1 MTNEAQLVDYL
12 KKMAADLRQ
21 AHRRIK
27 KLEADD
33 TEPIA
38 IVGMACRLPGG
49 VGSPDQLW
57 DLVRRGEDAV
67 TGMPTDRGWELGELY
82 DPDPDHPG
90 TSYATEG
97 GFLRGATEF
106 DAEFFGVSPREALA
120 MDPQQRLLL
129 ETAWEA
135 LENTGLDPRSLAGS
149 RTGVFTGLM
158 YHDYAS
164 GPGALPEEVEGYLST
179 GMAASVASGRI
190 SYFLGLEG
198 PAVTLDTACSS
209 SLVALHLAVQALRDE
224 ECDLALA
231 GGATI
236 MSTPATFV
244 ENSRQR
250 GLARDG
256 RCKSFAAAADGVGW
270 GEGSAL
276 LVVERLSDARR
287 KGHQVLAIVRGS
299 AVNQDGA
306 SNGLTSPNGPSQQRV
321 IQQALASARLGV
333 ADVDVVEAHGTGT
346 TLGDPIEAQALLA
359 TYGRERSARAPL
371 WLGSVK
377 SNIGHTQAAA
387 GAAGIIKMVQ
397 AMRHEQLP
405 RTLHVDRPTPEVDWS
420 AGAVELL
427 TENRPWPRGD
437 RPRRAG
443 VSSFGISGTN
453 VHVILEEPAPA
464 DLDAGSAGAD
474 GPADADSSV
483 AASGASGT
491 SVASD
496 ASIASV
502 ASVAGAQVVPVA
514 LSAATPAAL
523 PAQAARLHAHL
534 LDHPDLPLDDVACAL
549 ATTRTAFEH
558 RAVLLTEDRA
568 ELLDSLAELGRGG
581 SPAGLVSGLAGEVRG
596 AFLFTGQGA
605 QRPGMGRE
613 LYEAFP
619 AYARALDAVC
629 AELDARLDRPLL
641 PLLLAAP
648 DSEEARLLDRTL
660 YTQSATFALG
670 VALFRLLEEW
680 GVRPRL
686 LSGHSVGELTA
697 AHVSGMLS
705 LADASE
711 LVTARGRLMQ
721 DLPEGGAMVSVAAT
735 PDEVLPLLAGHE
747 SVAGVAAVNGPGSVV
762 VSGDEDVVTA
772 VAAHFTG
779 LGRRTR
785 RLPVSHAFHSPL
797 MDPVVDPLRQVA
809 ARLTFGPPVIPVV
822 SSVTGTL
829 LEPAAWA
836 DPAYWARQAREPV
849 RFHDVVRALD
859 TEGVTVF
866 LELGADA
873 ALTSMVEETLA
884 ETGTAGAVVAPA
896 LRRNRPEVRTLTAL
910 LAHAHTA
917 GVPVDWAAFFA
928 GRTARR
934 VPLPTYA
941 FHGTRYWLR
950 GVPGAGD
957 MAAAGLAP
965 AEHPL
970 LGAVLVPAAGGGR
983 LFTGRLSTDSLP
995 WLADHA
1001 IGDTVL
1007 LPGTAV
1013 AELALWAG
1021 TYLGLDSVGDLTLEL
1036 PLVLPSSGGLRVQL
1050 AVGAPDESGEREFAL
1065 YAQAEESAEDMWTR
1079 HAGGTLTTARTH
1091 PGDELTAWPPA
1102 GAEELDVDGFYADF
1116 ADAGFRYGPAFQG
1129 LRAVWRR
1136 GEEVYAEVR
1145 LPDEVAAGAGEF
1157 GLHPAL
1163 ADAAL
1168 HASAFVPGEFGRE
1181 QRGRLPF
1188 AWRGVSLHA
1197 AGASF
1202 LRVRLT
1208 PTGAD
1213 SLSLLFADATGEAV
1227 ATVESLVV
1235 RPAGRIAAP
1244 DGTSDALFVPSWAPV
1259 GAAEPEGRW
1268 AVLGSGPLTGLA
1280 GAERHPGLAG
1290 LGAAVDAGAGVPEF
1304 VVATAGPS
1312 EGSGGADAAHDLA
1325 GQAHD
1330 LAGRA
1335 LDLLRS
1341 WLADERFADSRLV
1354 AVTWNAVAV
1363 GEGDPLDPVQAAAWG
1378 LLSSAVTE
1386 HPGRIVLVDVDG
1398 TPRSLAAVRSAAGS
1412 DEPRVAL
1419 RDGRAFAPRLT
1430 RAVAN
1435 DAVASDAVPRGIDPH
1450 GTALITG
1457 GTGTL
1462 GALLARHL
1470 VTQHQV
1476 TSLLLTSRRGPDA
1489 PGATELAAELTAA
1502 GAHVTVTACDTTDPE
1517 QLAALLTTI
1526 PTEHP
1531 LTTVIHTAGTLDDAT
1546 TTKLTDTQLH
1556 TVLQPKIDAATHLH
1570 HLTLH
1575 HPVTTFVLYSSAA
1588 GQLGTAGQANYAAAN
1603 TYLDALAHHRRAHG
1617 HPATSLAWGFW
1628 NQRSD
1633 LTAEVD
1639 EQTRRRMAGAG
1650 VLPISEEQGAALFDA
1665 ALALDAPV
1673 AVPLP
1678 LDLGALRAQ
1687 AAAGTLPP
1695 LFRGLVRAPVRRAA
1709 GAVDGAGAGGAFAAR
1724 LRTLPQ
1730 ADRTRLLVDLVRTH
1744 AATALGHPTPDGLD
1758 ARRTFRELGFD
1769 SLAAIELRNGVGAA
1783 TGLRLPATLVFDH
1796 PTPSAVAEFLL
1807 GELTGGQEAP
1817 VAPRASAAV
1826 EPGEPIAIVGMA
1838 CRYPGGVASPEEL
1851 WELVAAG
1858 RDAIGDMPED
1868 RGWNVEELYDPERAR
1883 PGTSYVRE
1891 GGFLYDAAEFD
1902 PEFFGISPREALA
1915 MDPQQRLLLETSWEA
1930 LERAGIDPRAVR
1942 GSRTGVFAGVMYHD
1956 YGADQAVLPEEV
1968 EGFIGTG
1975 SAGSVA
1981 SGRIAFTLGL
1991 EGPAVTLDTAC
2002 SSSLVALHLAVQA
2015 LRTGECDL
2023 ALAGGVTVMSTPG
2036 VFVELSRQGGLS
2048 PDGRC
2053 RSFSESADG
2062 TGWGEGAGL
2071 LLVERLSD
2079 ARRNGHPVLA
2089 VVRGTAVNQDGASN
2103 GLTAPNGPAQQR
2115 VIEQAL
2121 ANARLG
2127 GADVDVV
2134 EAHGTGTTLGDPI
2147 EAQALLATYGRR
2159 RTAEQPLWL
2168 GSVKSNMGHTQA
2180 AAGAAGIIKM
2190 IMAMRYGV
2198 LPRTLHVDRPSPEV
2212 DWSPG
2217 TVELLTEER
2226 EWPDA
2231 GRPRRAA
2238 VSSFGISGT
2247 NAHVIL
2253 EQPPA
2258 DDGPGTSGTVPG
2270 GVVPW
2275 VLSGHDRAALYAQ
2288 AERLVAHVAA
2298 RPELSV
2304 ADVGRTLTG
2313 RARLSHRAVVL
2324 GGDRDELLAAAAGLA
2339 RRAEEPDEALPPGVV
2354 EGSVL
2359 GDDRVVFV
2367 FPGQG
2372 AQWAGMAAELL
2383 VSAPVFRARI
2393 EECEEALRP
2402 YVDWSLLAV
2411 LRQEPGTPPW
2421 DRVDVVQPALW
2432 AVMVSLA
2439 ALWRSYGVEPDA
2451 VLGHSQGE
2459 IAAACVCGALDLA
2472 DGARIVALR
2481 ARAIGSTLAG
2491 RGGMVSVALPSAAAR
2506 ELIAGWPGRIS
2517 VASVNGPASTVV
2529 AGAPDALDELLARCA
2544 DDGVR
2549 ARRIPVDYASHTSQ
2563 VEEIEGD
2570 LAAELAGLTPRSSA
2584 VPFFSTLTGTP
2595 LDTAKLDAGYWYQNL
2610 RHAVE
2615 FEAATR
2621 AALDQGFTVFAE
2633 ISPHPVLVPSVQD
2646 TIDDTGRTAVA
2657 VGSLRRDDGGARRFF
2672 TSVAELGVL
2681 GVGVDWPAVFDGTG
2695 ARQVDLPTYAFRR
2708 RRFWLESRRGAG
2720 DLSAT
2725 GLEAAGHPLLGA
2737 AVSLAGGE
2745 GVLLTGRLSGRTHPW
2760 LLDHA
2765 VSGTVLLPGTA
2776 FVDLAIRA
2784 GDHLGRPH
2792 LEELTL
2798 QAPLL
2803 LGSGPKDEVTVQ
2815 VRATPDGETGT
2826 CTVTVHSRTGE
2837 DDWTLHATGTLGQEA
2852 PEEPAPDPAWPPA
2865 GAEPVDTDGVY
2876 DELAEGGYHYGP
2888 AFQGLRA
2895 VWRRDGELFA
2905 EIQLPDGEREE
2916 AAHYGVHPALLDAA
2930 LHAMALAGDQE
2941 AGVKLP
2947 FSWTGV
2953 HLYATG
2959 ATAARVRLTPSGD
2972 QLALLLTDG
2981 TGRPVVSVRS
2991 LVTRPAAIATPGR
3004 STGGA
3009 LEEALLHLDWTPLP
3023 VADDE
3028 PAPSYALVGADLF
3041 GLAGDRAGV
3050 RVAAD
3055 LDELGAADGPVPDIV
3070 VRCLAPG
3077 APGDPAAAAH
3087 TAAQETLDRVRA
3099 WLADERF
3106 GSARLVF
3113 VSSGAVATGD
3123 DEDVTDLGNAAS
3135 WGLVTSAVSEH
3146 PDRFALVDLDGT
3158 AESREVFAAALRC
3171 AEPRLALR
3179 GGTVTAPRLAR
3190 AQAHPALLPPPGP
3203 TPWRLESTGR
3213 GTIENVAL
3221 VPCPEVLDPLG
3232 PGQVRIAVHA
3242 VGLNFR
3248 DVVVA
3253 LGMVEGQ
3260 NGIGGDVAG
3269 TVLETG
3275 AGVSNVAVGDRVL
3288 GLCSDSFGPVAVCD
3302 HRFLTPMPD
3311 GWSYEQ
3317 AATVPITHLTAYYGL
3332 VDLADVQPGDSV
3344 LVHAAAGGVGIA
3356 AVQLARHLGAEVY
3369 GTASPAKWRTLRDLG
3384 LDAGHISTSRT
3395 LEFEQWF
3402 MEGSS
3407 GCGMDVVLDCL
3418 AGEFVDAGLRLL
3430 PRGGRFLE
3438 MGKTDK
3444 RDPAQVAAAY
3454 PGVAYQAYDL
3464 MEAGPDRIQEML
3476 VAVLELYRAGVLVP
3490 PPVTTYD
3497 LRRAREAMRDL
3508 SQAKLVGKAVLTVP
3522 RGIDPHGT
3530 ALITGG
3536 TGTLGALLAR
3546 HLVTQHQVTSLLLT
3560 SRRGPDA
3567 PGATELAAELT
3578 AAGAHVTVTACDTT
3592 DPEQLAALLTT
3603 IPTEHPLTTVIHTAG
3618 TLDDATTTKLT
3629 DTQLHTVLQPKID
3642 AATHL
3647 HHLTLHHPVTTFVL
3661 YSSAAGQLGT
3671 AGQAN
3676 YAAANTYLDALAH
3689 HRRAHGHPATSLA
3702 WGFWNQRS
3710 DMTGHLGDAEVER
3723 MERAGMR
3730 PLDNEEGLAL
3740 FDLACGADVPLQ
3752 VITRLTASALRADP
3766 DSVPPL
3772 FRGLVQGTSRRV
3784 VRSGGDG
3791 SELRTRLTGLPPAEQ
3806 LRRLLD
3812 LVRSNAATVLGH
3824 ASAEAIAAEQSF
3836 SELGFDSLT
3845 AVEFR
3850 NRLGAATGLRL
3861 PATLVF
3867 EHPTPTALAEEL
3879 LTQLAP
3885 AGLSG
3890 AEAALS
3896 QVDALEA
3903 ALAAVTADDGDR
3915 DRVTRRLRGLLAQ
3928 WSTGD
3933 AEPAAADALDDLD
3946 AASTDDLFDAIDQG
3960 FGL

>member
-483 AASGASGT
+483 AASVASGT

-558 RAVLLTEDRA
+558 RAVLLAEDRA

-721 DLPEGGAMVSVAAT
+721 ELPEGGAMVSVAAT
-735 PDEVLPLLAGHE
+735 QDEVLPLLAGHE

-809 ARLTFGPPVIPVV
+809 ARLTFGPAVIPVV

-941 FHGTRYWLR
+941 FQGTRYWLR

-1116 ADAGFRYGPAFQG
+1116 ADAGFHYGPAFQG

-1325 GQAHD
+1325 G
-1330 LAGRA
+1330 RA
-1335 LDLLRS
+1335 LDLVRS

-1435 DAVASDAVPRGIDPH
+1435 DAVANDAVPRGIDPH

-1457 GTGTL
+1457 GTG
-1462 GALLARHL
+1462 
-1470 VTQHQV
+1470 
-1476 TSLLLTSRRGPDA
+1476 
-1489 PGATELAAELTAA
+1489 
-1502 GAHVTVTACDTTDPE
+1502 
-1517 QLAALLTTI
+1517 
-1526 PTEHP
+1526 
-1531 LTTVIHTAGTLDDAT
+1531 
-1546 TTKLTDTQLH
+1546 
-1556 TVLQPKIDAATHLH
+1556 
-1570 HLTLH
+1570 
-1575 HPVTTFVLYSSAA
+1575 
-1588 GQLGTAGQANYAAAN
+1588 
-1603 TYLDALAHHRRAHG
+1603 
-1617 HPATSLAWGFW
+1617 
-1628 NQRSD
+1628 
-1633 LTAEVD
+1633 
-1639 EQTRRRMAGAG
+1639 
-1650 VLPISEEQGAALFDA
+1650 
-1665 ALALDAPV
+1665 
-1673 AVPLP
+1673 
-1678 LDLGALRAQ
+1678 
-1687 AAAGTLPP
+1687 
-1695 LFRGLVRAPVRRAA
+1695 
-1709 GAVDGAGAGGAFAAR
+1709 
-1724 LRTLPQ
+1724 
-1730 ADRTRLLVDLVRTH
+1730 
-1744 AATALGHPTPDGLD
+1744 
-1758 ARRTFRELGFD
+1758 
-1769 SLAAIELRNGVGAA
+1769 
-1783 TGLRLPATLVFDH
+1783 
-1796 PTPSAVAEFLL
+1796 
-1807 GELTGGQEAP
+1807 
-1817 VAPRASAAV
+1817 
-1826 EPGEPIAIVGMA
+1826 
-1838 CRYPGGVASPEEL
+1838 
-1851 WELVAAG
+1851 
-1858 RDAIGDMPED
+1858 
-1868 RGWNVEELYDPERAR
+1868 
-1883 PGTSYVRE
+1883 
-1891 GGFLYDAAEFD
+1891 
-1902 PEFFGISPREALA
+1902 
-1915 MDPQQRLLLETSWEA
+1915 
-1930 LERAGIDPRAVR
+1930 
-1942 GSRTGVFAGVMYHD
+1942 
-1956 YGADQAVLPEEV
+1956 
-1968 EGFIGTG
+1968 
-1975 SAGSVA
+1975 
-1981 SGRIAFTLGL
+1981 
-1991 EGPAVTLDTAC
+1991 
-2002 SSSLVALHLAVQA
+2002 
-2015 LRTGECDL
+2015 
-2023 ALAGGVTVMSTPG
+2023 
-2036 VFVELSRQGGLS
+2036 
-2048 PDGRC
+2048 
-2053 RSFSESADG
+2053 
-2062 TGWGEGAGL
+2062 
-2071 LLVERLSD
+2071 
-2079 ARRNGHPVLA
+2079 
-2089 VVRGTAVNQDGASN
+2089 
-2103 GLTAPNGPAQQR
+2103 
-2115 VIEQAL
+2115 
-2121 ANARLG
+2121 
-2127 GADVDVV
+2127 
-2134 EAHGTGTTLGDPI
+2134 
-2147 EAQALLATYGRR
+2147 
-2159 RTAEQPLWL
+2159 
-2168 GSVKSNMGHTQA
+2168 
-2180 AAGAAGIIKM
+2180 
-2190 IMAMRYGV
+2190 
-2198 LPRTLHVDRPSPEV
+2198 
-2212 DWSPG
+2212 
-2217 TVELLTEER
+2217 
-2226 EWPDA
+2226 
-2231 GRPRRAA
+2231 
-2238 VSSFGISGT
+2238 
-2247 NAHVIL
+2247 
-2253 EQPPA
+2253 
-2258 DDGPGTSGTVPG
+2258 
-2270 GVVPW
+2270 
-2275 VLSGHDRAALYAQ
+2275 
-2288 AERLVAHVAA
+2288 
-2298 RPELSV
+2298 
-2304 ADVGRTLTG
+2304 
-2313 RARLSHRAVVL
+2313 
-2324 GGDRDELLAAAAGLA
+2324 
-2339 RRAEEPDEALPPGVV
+2339 
-2354 EGSVL
+2354 
-2359 GDDRVVFV
+2359 
-2367 FPGQG
+2367 
-2372 AQWAGMAAELL
+2372 
-2383 VSAPVFRARI
+2383 
-2393 EECEEALRP
+2393 
-2402 YVDWSLLAV
+2402 
-2411 LRQEPGTPPW
+2411 
-2421 DRVDVVQPALW
+2421 
-2432 AVMVSLA
+2432 
-2439 ALWRSYGVEPDA
+2439 
-2451 VLGHSQGE
+2451 
-2459 IAAACVCGALDLA
+2459 
-2472 DGARIVALR
+2472 
-2481 ARAIGSTLAG
+2481 
-2491 RGGMVSVALPSAAAR
+2491 
-2506 ELIAGWPGRIS
+2506 
-2517 VASVNGPASTVV
+2517 
-2529 AGAPDALDELLARCA
+2529 
-2544 DDGVR
+2544 
-2549 ARRIPVDYASHTSQ
+2549 
-2563 VEEIEGD
+2563 
-2570 LAAELAGLTPRSSA
+2570 
-2584 VPFFSTLTGTP
+2584 
-2595 LDTAKLDAGYWYQNL
+2595 
-2610 RHAVE
+2610 
-2615 FEAATR
+2615 
-2621 AALDQGFTVFAE
+2621 
-2633 ISPHPVLVPSVQD
+2633 
-2646 TIDDTGRTAVA
+2646 
-2657 VGSLRRDDGGARRFF
+2657 
-2672 TSVAELGVL
+2672 
-2681 GVGVDWPAVFDGTG
+2681 
-2695 ARQVDLPTYAFRR
+2695 
-2708 RRFWLESRRGAG
+2708 
-2720 DLSAT
+2720 
-2725 GLEAAGHPLLGA
+2725 
-2737 AVSLAGGE
+2737 
-2745 GVLLTGRLSGRTHPW
+2745 
-2760 LLDHA
+2760 
-2765 VSGTVLLPGTA
+2765 
-2776 FVDLAIRA
+2776 
-2784 GDHLGRPH
+2784 
-2792 LEELTL
+2792 
-2798 QAPLL
+2798 
-2803 LGSGPKDEVTVQ
+2803 
-2815 VRATPDGETGT
+2815 
-2826 CTVTVHSRTGE
+2826 
-2837 DDWTLHATGTLGQEA
+2837 
-2852 PEEPAPDPAWPPA
+2852 
-2865 GAEPVDTDGVY
+2865 
-2876 DELAEGGYHYGP
+2876 
-2888 AFQGLRA
+2888 
-2895 VWRRDGELFA
+2895 
-2905 EIQLPDGEREE
+2905 
-2916 AAHYGVHPALLDAA
+2916 
-2930 LHAMALAGDQE
+2930 
-2941 AGVKLP
+2941 
-2947 FSWTGV
+2947 
-2953 HLYATG
+2953 
-2959 ATAARVRLTPSGD
+2959 
-2972 QLALLLTDG
+2972 
-2981 TGRPVVSVRS
+2981 
-2991 LVTRPAAIATPGR
+2991 
-3004 STGGA
+3004 
-3009 LEEALLHLDWTPLP
+3009 
-3023 VADDE
+3023 
-3028 PAPSYALVGADLF
+3028 
-3041 GLAGDRAGV
+3041 
-3050 RVAAD
+3050 
-3055 LDELGAADGPVPDIV
+3055 
-3070 VRCLAPG
+3070 
-3077 APGDPAAAAH
+3077 
-3087 TAAQETLDRVRA
+3087 
-3099 WLADERF
+3099 
-3106 GSARLVF
+3106 
-3113 VSSGAVATGD
+3113 
-3123 DEDVTDLGNAAS
+3123 
-3135 WGLVTSAVSEH
+3135 
-3146 PDRFALVDLDGT
+3146 
-3158 AESREVFAAALRC
+3158 
-3171 AEPRLALR
+3171 
-3179 GGTVTAPRLAR
+3179 
-3190 AQAHPALLPPPGP
+3190 
-3203 TPWRLESTGR
+3203 
-3213 GTIENVAL
+3213 
-3221 VPCPEVLDPLG
+3221 
-3232 PGQVRIAVHA
+3232 
-3242 VGLNFR
+3242 
-3248 DVVVA
+3248 
-3253 LGMVEGQ
+3253 
-3260 NGIGGDVAG
+3260 
-3269 TVLETG
+3269 
-3275 AGVSNVAVGDRVL
+3275 
-3288 GLCSDSFGPVAVCD
+3288 
-3302 HRFLTPMPD
+3302 
-3311 GWSYEQ
+3311 
-3317 AATVPITHLTAYYGL
+3317 
-3332 VDLADVQPGDSV
+3332 
-3344 LVHAAAGGVGIA
+3344 
-3356 AVQLARHLGAEVY
+3356 
-3369 GTASPAKWRTLRDLG
+3369 
-3384 LDAGHISTSRT
+3384 
-3395 LEFEQWF
+3395 
-3402 MEGSS
+3402 
-3407 GCGMDVVLDCL
+3407 
-3418 AGEFVDAGLRLL
+3418 
-3430 PRGGRFLE
+3430 
-3438 MGKTDK
+3438 
-3444 RDPAQVAAAY
+3444 
-3454 PGVAYQAYDL
+3454 
-3464 MEAGPDRIQEML
+3464 
-3476 VAVLELYRAGVLVP
+3476 
-3490 PPVTTYD
+3490 
-3497 LRRAREAMRDL
+3497 
-3508 SQAKLVGKAVLTVP
+3508 
-3522 RGIDPHGT
+3522 
-3530 ALITGG
+3530 
-3536 TGTLGALLAR
+3536 
-3546 HLVTQHQVTSLLLT
+3546 
-3560 SRRGPDA
+3560 
-3567 PGATELAAELT
+3567 
-3578 AAGAHVTVTACDTT
+3578 
-3592 DPEQLAALLTT
+3592 
-3603 IPTEHPLTTVIHTAG
+3603 
-3618 TLDDATTTKLT
+3618 
-3629 DTQLHTVLQPKID
+3629 
-3642 AATHL
+3642 
-3647 HHLTLHHPVTTFVL
+3647 
-3661 YSSAAGQLGT
+3661 
-3671 AGQAN
+3671 
-3676 YAAANTYLDALAH
+3676 
-3689 HRRAHGHPATSLA
+3689 
-3702 WGFWNQRS
+3702 
-3710 DMTGHLGDAEVER
+3710 
-3723 MERAGMR
+3723 
-3730 PLDNEEGLAL
+3730 
-3740 FDLACGADVPLQ
+3740 
-3752 VITRLTASALRADP
+3752 
-3766 DSVPPL
+3766 
-3772 FRGLVQGTSRRV
+3772 
-3784 VRSGGDG
+3784 
-3791 SELRTRLTGLPPAEQ
+3791 
-3806 LRRLLD
+3806 
-3812 LVRSNAATVLGH
+3812 
-3824 ASAEAIAAEQSF
+3824 
-3836 SELGFDSLT
+3836 
-3845 AVEFR
+3845 
-3850 NRLGAATGLRL
+3850 
-3861 PATLVF
+3861 
-3867 EHPTPTALAEEL
+3867 
-3879 LTQLAP
+3879 
-3885 AGLSG
+3885 
-3890 AEAALS
+3890 
-3896 QVDALEA
+3896 
-3903 ALAAVTADDGDR
+3903 
-3915 DRVTRRLRGLLAQ
+3915 
-3928 WSTGD
+3928 
-3933 AEPAAADALDDLD
+3933 
-3946 AASTDDLFDAIDQG
+3946 
-3960 FGL
+3960 

>member
-27 KLEADD
+27 KLEAGD

-49 VGSPDQLW
+49 VGSPDELW
-57 DLVRRGEDAV
+57 DLVLRGGDAI
-67 TGMPTDRGWELGELY
+67 TGMPTDRGWTLDELY
-82 DPDPDHPG
+82 DADPDRPG

-97 GFLRGATEF
+97 GFLGGAADF

-164 GPGALPEEVEGYLST
+164 GPGTLPEETEGYLST

-209 SLVALHLAVQALRDE
+209 SLVALHLAVQALRDG

-250 GLARDG
+250 GLSPDG

-287 KGHQVLAIVRGS
+287 AGHQVLAIVRGS

-306 SNGLTSPNGPSQQRV
+306 SNGLTSPNGPSQERV
-321 IQQALASARLGV
+321 IRQALASARLGLG
-333 ADVDVVEAHGTGT
+333 DVDVVEAHGTGT
-346 TLGDPIEAQALLA
+346 RLGDPIEAQALLA
-359 TYGRERSARAPL
+359 TYGQERPEGSPL

-387 GAAGIIKMVQ
+387 GAAGIIKMIM
-397 AMRHEQLP
+397 AMRHGQLP
-405 RTLHVDRPTPEVDWS
+405 QTLHVDRATPEVDWS

-427 TENRPWPRGD
+427 TENRAWPRTG

-453 VHVILEEPAPA
+453 VHVILEEPADADVPA
-464 DLDAGSAGAD
+464 DETGT
-474 GPADADSSV
+474 PA
-483 AASGASGT
+483 
-491 SVASD
+491 
-496 ASIASV
+496 
-502 ASVAGAQVVPVA
+502 VVPPMVPVL
-514 LSAATPAAL
+514 LSAATAAAL
-523 PAQAARLHAHL
+523 PAQAARLHDRL
-534 LDHPDLPLDDVACAL
+534 LDQPDLPLGDLAAAL

-558 RAVLLTEDRA
+558 RAVLLAGDRE
-568 ELLDSLAELGRGG
+568 ELLGGLEQLARGER
-581 SPAGLVSGLAGEVRG
+581 PAGLVSGLADEVRC

-605 QRPGMGRE
+605 QRPGMGGE
-613 LYEAFP
+613 LYENFP
-619 AYARALDAVC
+619 VYARALDEVC

-641 PLLLAAP
+641 PLLLA
-648 DSEEARLLDRTL
+648 EAGSAEAELLDRTQ
-660 YTQSATFALG
+660 YTQPATFALG

-697 AHVSGMLS
+697 AHISGMLS
-705 LADASE
+705 LADACE

-721 DLPEGGAMVSVAAT
+721 ELPEGGAMVSVAAT
-735 PDEVLPLLAGHE
+735 ADEVLPLLAGHE

-762 VSGDEDVVTA
+762 VSGDEDVVTRI
-772 VAAHFTG
+772 AAHFTE

-797 MDPVVDPLRQVA
+797 MDPVVEALGEVA
-809 ARLTFGPPVIPVV
+809 GRLSFEPAAIPVV

-829 LEPAAWA
+829 LEAADWA
-836 DPAYWARQAREPV
+836 DPSYWARQAREPV

-859 TEGVTVF
+859 AEGVTVF

-873 ALTSMVEETLA
+873 ALTSMTEETLA
-884 ETGTAGAVVAPA
+884 DTGTTAVVAPA
-896 LRRNRPEVRTLTAL
+896 LRRGRPEVRTLIAM
-910 LAHAHTA
+910 LAHAHAA
-917 GVPVDWAAFFA
+917 GVPVDWAAFF
-928 GRTARR
+928 GGSPARR

-941 FHGTRYWLR
+941 FQGTRFWLEAL
-950 GVPGAGD
+950 PGTGD
-957 MAAAGLAP
+957 LGAAGLVP

-970 LGAVLVPAAGGGR
+970 LGATLVPAAGGGR
-983 LFTGRLSTDSLP
+983 LFTGRLSTQTRP
-995 WLADHA
+995 WLADHT

-1021 TYLGLDSVGDLTLEL
+1021 GHVGLDRIADLALEL
-1036 PLVLPSSGGLRVQL
+1036 PLVLPAGGGLRVQL
-1050 AVGAPDESGEREFAL
+1050 ALDAPDASGERGFAL
-1065 YAQAEESAEDMWTR
+1065 YAQSEDDAEDVWTR
-1079 HAGGTLTTARTH
+1079 HAGGTLTTAAGAPR
-1091 PGDELTAWPPA
+1091 EQLAVWPPA
-1102 GAEELDVDGFYADF
+1102 DAEPVDIDGCYDGFA
-1116 ADAGFRYGPAFQG
+1116 AAGVHYGPAFQG
-1129 LRAVWRR
+1129 LRAVWRA
-1136 GEEVYAEVR
+1136 GDDVYAEVR
-1145 LPDEVAAGAGEF
+1145 LPDEVAQDAGEF

-1168 HASAFVPGEFGRE
+1168 HASAFLPGEFGRE
-1181 QRGRLPF
+1181 QRARLPF
-1188 AWRGVSLHA
+1188 AWQGVSLHA
-1197 AGASF
+1197 AGADM

-1208 PTGAD
+1208 PTGPD
-1213 SLSLLFADATGEAV
+1213 TLSLLFADSTGRPV
-1227 ATVESLVV
+1227 ATVDSLAV
-1235 RPAGRIAAP
+1235 RPATAPEAA
-1244 DGTSDALFVPSWAPV
+1244 DGVAGALLVPSWVPV
-1259 GAAEPEGRW
+1259 GGAEIAGRW
-1268 AVLGSGPLTGLA
+1268 AVLGAGPLAGLP
-1280 GAERHPGLAG
+1280 GAEVHADAAA
-1290 LGAAVDAGAGVPEF
+1290 LGAAVAAGAAAPDF
-1304 VVATAGPS
+1304 VVVTAGPS
-1312 EGSGGADAAHDLA
+1312 DGSVSAEAAHET
-1325 GQAHD
+1325 
-1330 LAGRA
+1330 AGRA
-1335 LDLLRS
+1335 LEVLRE
-1341 WLADERFADSRLV
+1341 WLADERLGETRLV
-1354 AVTWNAVAV
+1354 AVTQNAVAV
-1363 GEGDPLDPVQAAAWG
+1363 PEGAAPDPAQAAAWG

-1386 HPGRIVLVDVDG
+1386 HPGRIVLVDLDG
-1398 TPRSLAAVRSAAGS
+1398 TDLSLAAVHSAVGA
-1412 DEPRVAL
+1412 DEPRLAL
-1419 RDGRAFAPRLT
+1419 REGRALAPRLV
-1430 RAVAN
+1430 RAAT
-1435 DAVASDAVPRGIDPH
+1435 AAPRTPRGIDPR

-1470 VTQHQV
+1470 VTEYGV
-1476 TSLLLTSRRGPDA
+1476 TSLLLTSRSGPDA
-1489 PGATELAAELTAA
+1489 PGATELAAELTEA
-1502 GAHVTVTACDTTDPE
+1502 GAQVTVAACDTTDHR
-1517 QLAALLTTI
+1517 QLAALLADI
-1526 PTEHP
+1526 PDDHP

-1546 TTKLTDTQLH
+1546 TTTLTPHQLH
-1556 TVLQPKIDAATHLH
+1556 TVLRPKIDAATHLH
-1570 HLTLH
+1570 HLTH
-1575 HPVTTFVLYSSAA
+1575 NHPVTTFVLYSSAA

-1603 TYLDALAHHRRAHG
+1603 TYLDALAHHRHAHG
-1617 HPATSLAWGFW
+1617 RPATSLAWGFW
-1628 NQRSD
+1628 NTRSTMTSH
-1633 LTAEVD
+1633 LD
-1639 EQTRRRMAGAG
+1639 EDGQAMRRMAGAG
-1650 VLPISEEQGAALFDA
+1650 VLPLSQEQGLALFDA

-1678 LDLGALRAQ
+1678 LELGALRSQ
-1687 AAAGTLPP
+1687 AAAGTLSP
-1695 LFRGLVRAPVRRAA
+1695 LLRALVRVPVRRAA
-1709 GAVDGAGAGGAFAAR
+1709 GAGDGAGAGSAFAAR
-1724 LRTLPQ
+1724 LRELPEAEGRQ
-1730 ADRTRLLVDLVRTH
+1730 LLVDLVRTQ
-1744 AATALGHPTPDGLD
+1744 AAGALGHPSPDGLD

-1796 PTPSAVAEFLL
+1796 PTPTAVVDFLL
-1807 GELTGGQEAP
+1807 GELTGGRQLPEGPRP
-1817 VAPRASAAV
+1817 VASIDT
-1826 EPGEPIAIVGMA
+1826 GEPIAVVGMA
-1838 CRYPGGVASPEEL
+1838 CRYPGGVATPEEL

-1858 RDAIGDMPED
+1858 RDAIADMPAD
-1868 RGWNVEELYDPERAR
+1868 RGWNVEELYDPELTR
-1883 PGTSYVRE
+1883 PGTTYVRE

-1930 LERAGIDPRAVR
+1930 LERAGIDPHTMR

-1956 YGADQAVLPEEV
+1956 YGSGPGDLPDEV
-1968 EGFIGTG
+1968 EGFVGTG

-1981 SGRIAFTLGL
+1981 SGRVAFTLGL

-2002 SSSLVALHLAVQA
+2002 SSSLVALHLAAQA

-2023 ALAGGVTVMSTPG
+2023 ALAGGVTVMATPG

-2053 RSFSESADG
+2053 RSFAESADG
-2062 TGWGEGAGL
+2062 TGWGEGVGM

-2089 VVRGTAVNQDGASN
+2089 IVRGSAVNQDGASN

-2121 ANARLG
+2121 AVAGLDG
-2127 GADVDVV
+2127 GDVDAV
-2134 EAHGTGTTLGDPI
+2134 EAHGTGTKLGDPI
-2147 EAQALLATYGRR
+2147 EAQALLATYGSRHS
-2159 RTAEQPLWL
+2159 TELPLWL

-2190 IMAMRYGV
+2190 IMAMRHGL

-2212 DWSPG
+2212 DWSAG
-2217 TVELLTEER
+2217 GVELLTEEQR
-2226 EWPDA
+2226 WPDT
-2231 GRPRRAA
+2231 GRPRRAG

-2253 EQPPA
+2253 EQPPSEDA
-2258 DDGPGTSGTVPG
+2258 PEPARPDAG
-2270 GVVPW
+2270 GILPW
-2275 VLSGHDRAALYAQ
+2275 VLSAHEPTALYAQ
-2288 AERLVAHVAA
+2288 AERLAGHVTD
-2298 RPELSV
+2298 RPGLSP
-2304 ADVGRTLTG
+2304 ADVGLTLTG
-2313 RARLSHRAVVL
+2313 RTRLAHHAVVL
-2324 GGDRDELLAAAAGLA
+2324 GGDRAELLAGAAALA
-2339 RRAEEPDEALPPGVV
+2339 SRSADPDTALPPGVV
-2354 EGSVL
+2354 TGTRT
-2359 GDDRVVFV
+2359 GDGRVVFV

-2383 VSAPVFRARI
+2383 DTEPVFRDRLS
-2393 EECEEALRP
+2393 ECEQALIP
-2402 YVDWSLLAV
+2402 YVDWSLSAV

-2439 ALWRSYGVEPDA
+2439 ALWRSYGVEPAA
-2451 VLGHSQGE
+2451 VIGHSQGE

-2472 DGARIVALR
+2472 DGARVVALR
-2481 ARAIGSTLAG
+2481 ARAIGSALAG
-2491 RGGMVSVALPSAAAR
+2491 RGGMMSLAVPSAAAR
-2506 ELIAGWPGRIS
+2506 ELLSEWTGRLS
-2517 VASVNGPASTVV
+2517 VASVNGPSSTVV
-2529 AGAPDALDELLARCA
+2529 AGEPGALDELLARCSE
-2544 DDGVR
+2544 DGIR
-2549 ARRIPVDYASHTSQ
+2549 ARRIPVDYASHTAQ
-2563 VEEIEGD
+2563 VEEIEET
-2570 LAAELAGLTPRSSA
+2570 LADELTGIVARSSA
-2584 VPFFSTLTGTP
+2584 VPFFSTLTGAL
-2595 LDTAKLDAGYWYQNL
+2595 LDTAKLDDGYWYQNL
-2610 RHAVE
+2610 RHTVE

-2646 TIDDTGRTAVA
+2646 SIDAADRTGTA
-2657 VGSLRRDDGGARRFF
+2657 VGSLRRDDGGTRRFV

-2681 GVGVDWPAVFDGTG
+2681 GVEVDWSAVFARAG
-2695 ARQVDLPTYAFRR
+2695 ARRVDLPTYAFRR
-2708 RRFWLESRRGAG
+2708 RRFWLEPRRGTG
-2720 DLSAT
+2720 DLTAS
-2725 GLEAAGHPLLGA
+2725 GLRAAEHPLLGA
-2737 AVSLAGGE
+2737 TVSLADGD
-2745 GVLLTGRLSGRTHPW
+2745 GVVLTGRLSGRTQPW

-2765 VSGTVLLPGTA
+2765 VSGQVLLPGTA

-2784 GDHLGRPH
+2784 GDHLSHPH

-2803 LGSGPKDEVTVQ
+2803 LGAGTKDEVTVQ
-2815 VRATPDGETGT
+2815 VRATPDGDTGR
-2826 CTVTVHSRTGE
+2826 CTVTVHSRGGE
-2837 DDWTLHATGTLGQEA
+2837 DHWTLHATGTLGQDA
-2852 PEEPAPDPAWPPA
+2852 PEEPDAETAWPPA
-2865 GAEPVDTDGVY
+2865 GAEPVETDGVY
-2876 DELAEGGYHYGP
+2876 AELAAGGYHYGP
-2888 AFQGLRA
+2888 AFQGLDA
-2895 VWRRDGELFA
+2895 VWRRGEELFA
-2905 EIQLPDGEREE
+2905 EIRLPESEQAE
-2916 AAHYGVHPALLDAA
+2916 AAAYGVHPALLDAA
-2930 LHAMALAGDQE
+2930 LHAMAFAGDQE
-2941 AGVKLP
+2941 GGVRLP

-2953 HLYATG
+2953 QLHATG
-2959 ATAARVRLTPSGD
+2959 ATTARVRLTPSGD

-2981 TGRPVVSVRS
+2981 SGQPIVSVRS
-2991 LVTRPAAIATPGR
+2991 LVTRPAVIGR
-3004 STGGA
+3004 PSGGE
-3009 LEEALLHLDWTPLP
+3009 LEDALLHIDWTALDAEA
-3023 VADDE
+3023 VADE
-3028 PAPSYALVGADLF
+3028 AKPSYAVVGDDPF
-3041 GLAGDRAGV
+3041 GLAGAGADV
-3050 RVAAD
+3050 RTAAG
-3055 LDELGAADGPVPDIV
+3055 LEELAADGPVPDTV
-3070 VRCLAPG
+3070 VRSLVRVAG
-3077 APGDPAAAAH
+3077 DDPAAAAH
-3087 TAAQETLDRVRA
+3087 AAAADALGLVQA
-3099 WLADERF
+3099 WLADDRF
-3106 GSARLVF
+3106 SSARLVL
-3113 VSSGAVATGD
+3113 VTSGAVAAGD
-3123 DEDVTDLGNAAS
+3123 QEDVTDLGNSAS
-3135 WGLVTSAVSEH
+3135 WGLVTSAQTEN
-3146 PDRFALVDLDGT
+3146 PGRFVLVDLDGLD
-3158 AESREVFAAALRC
+3158 ESRQEFAAALRC
-3171 AEPRLALR
+3171 AEPRIAIR
-3179 GGTVTAPRLAR
+3179 RGTVTVPRLAR
-3190 AQAHPALLPPPGP
+3190 ARSHPALLPPAGV
-3203 TPWRLESTGR
+3203 PWRLESTGR
-3213 GTIENVAL
+3213 GTIENLAL
-3221 VPCPEVLDPLG
+3221 VPCPQVLEPLG

-3248 DVVVA
+3248 DVIVA

-3275 AGVSNVAVGDRVL
+3275 AGVTNVAVGDRVL

-3332 VDLADVQPGDSV
+3332 VDLADVQPGEAV
-3344 LVHAAAGGVGIA
+3344 LVHAAAGGVGLA

-3369 GTASPAKWRTLRDLG
+3369 GTASTGKWPTLHAYG
-3384 LDAGHISTSRT
+3384 LEDTHIANSRT
-3395 LEFEQWF
+3395 LEFEERF
-3402 MEGSS
+3402 LAASS

-3444 RDPAQVAAAY
+3444 RDPEQVAASH

-3476 VAVLELYRAGVLVP
+3476 VAVMELYRDGLLQP

-3497 LRRAREAMRDL
+3497 LRRVKDAMRDL

-3522 RGIDPHGT
+3522 RGIDPRGT

-3546 HLVTQHQVTSLLLT
+3546 HLVTEYGVTSLLLT
-3560 SRRGPDA
+3560 SRSGPDA

-3578 AAGAHVTVTACDTT
+3578 EAGAQVTVAACDTT
-3592 DPEQLAALLTT
+3592 DHRQLAALLAD
-3603 IPTEHPLTTVIHTAG
+3603 IPDDHPLTTVIHTAG
-3618 TLDDATTTKLT
+3618 TLDDATTTTLT
-3629 DTQLHTVLQPKID
+3629 PHQLHTVLRPKID

-3647 HHLTLHHPVTTFVL
+3647 HHLTHNHPVTTFVL

-3689 HRRAHGHPATSLA
+3689 HRHAHGRPATSLA
-3702 WGFWNQRS
+3702 WGFWNTRS
-3710 DMTGHLGDAEVER
+3710 TMTSHLDDEEVRR
-3723 MERAGMR
+3723 MERSGMR
-3730 PLDNEEGLAL
+3730 PLGDEEGLAL

-3752 VITRLTASALRADP
+3752 VLTRLTAPALRAGADEAP
-3766 DSVPPL
+3766 HL

-3791 SELRTRLTGLPPAEQ
+3791 SELRTRLAGLPAAEQ
-3806 LRRLLD
+3806 HRRLLD
-3812 LVRSNAATVLGH
+3812 LVRSNAAVVLGH
-3824 ASAEAIAAEQSF
+3824 ASAASVAAEQSF

-3867 EHPTPTALAEEL
+3867 EHPTPTALAGQL
-3879 LTQLAP
+3879 LAELAP
-3885 AGLSG
+3885 DGFSG
-3890 AEAALS
+3890 VEAALAE
-3896 QVDALEA
+3896 VDALEA
-3903 ALAAVTADDGDR
+3903 AFAAIDAADGDR
-3915 DRVTRRLRGLLAQ
+3915 DRVVRRLRGLLSK
-3928 WSTGD
+3928 WD
-3933 AEPAAADALDDLD
+3933 ARDAVVAAADGPGGLDDLD
-3946 AASTDDLFDAIDQG
+3946 DLDGASTDDLFEAIDQG